1 MSDPRISVVT
11 VCFNSALTIGDTL
24 ASVANQRGVNV
35 EHVIVDGASSDAT
48 MEIVTGFTPEVA
60 RVISEP
66 DRGLY
71 DAMNKGMAIAT
82 GDIIGY
88 LNSDDVYADDGV
100 LQKVANTFADV
111 NVDACYGDLVYVQQD
126 DISKVVRYWRS
137 CPYSPGLI
145 ERGWMPA
152 HPTFF
157 IRRTILQELGGFNI
171 HYRYH
176 ADFDLMVRLFLLKK
190 IRCAYIPEVLV
201 RMRTGGKTNRS
212 IRNVIRGNLESLES
226 LRSHGAA
233 VTPMFFVG
241 KLLSRVPQF
250 FRRPDSGNP

>member
-1 MSDPRISVVT
+1 MNDAKISVVT
-11 VCFNSALTIGDTL
+11 VCFNSAETIEDTL
-24 ASVANQRGVNV
+24 ACVANQRGANF

-48 MEIVTGFTPEVA
+48 MGIVAGFTPEVA

-82 GDIIGY
+82 GDVIGY
-88 LNSDDVYADDGV
+88 LNSDDVYADSDVLRKISQAFSDGSI
-100 LQKVANTFADV
+100 
-111 NVDACYGDLVYVQQD
+111 DACYGDLVYVQQD

-157 IRRTILQELGGFNI
+157 IRRSILQELGGFNI

-176 ADFDLMVRLFLLKK
+176 ADFDLMVRLFLRRK
-190 IRCAYIPEVLV
+190 IRCAYIPEILV

-212 IRNVIRGNLESLES
+212 IRNIIRGNLESLES

-250 FRRPDSGNP
+250 FRHPDSGPS

>member
-1 MSDPRISVVT
+1 MSLSIIT
-11 VCFNSALTIGDTL
+11 VCLNSVKTIGETL
-24 ASVANQRGVNV
+24 KSIGSQTYAEV
-35 EHVIVDGASSDAT
+35 EHVVVDGASIDGT
-48 MEIVTGFTPEVA
+48 VELVRGFSRKVA
-60 RVISEP
+60 RLISEP

-71 DAMNKGMAIAT
+71 DAMNKGIAIAT

-88 LNSDDVYADDGV
+88 LNSDDVYADDDV
-100 LQKVANTFADV
+100 LQKVAKAFADV

-126 DISKVVRYWRS
+126 DIARVVRYWRS

-157 IRRTILQELGGFNI
+157 IRRSILQELGGFNI

-176 ADFDLMVRLFLLKK
+176 ADFDLMVLLFLRSK
-190 IRCAYIPEVLV
+190 IRCAYIPEILV

-226 LRSHGAA
+226 LRSHGAV

-250 FRRPDSGNP
+250 FRRPPQN